1 MQGKGTW
8 LAVVLIAI
16 LAISGFANGQGETES
31 VDAVEFNASGYPV
44 VDEKM
49 TLEFF
54 AERIPFHGDF
64 DEMPVLQAYE
74 DETNI
79 HIDWSLSPRD
89 GIREKVNLLF
99 ASGDL
104 PDAFYGRSTLTS
116 TDVMRYREELVPLN
130 GLIDDYAPN
139 LQKIFDGNPGVEPQI
154 TTPDGNIYSLFALI
168 NWGVATRVQGRW
180 FINQEW
186 LDTLNLEMPTTT
198 DELVEVLR
206 AFRDEDPNGNGVQ
219 DEIPFSTRPQYYEEF
234 KIFGSFGV
242 VDPIMV
248 GDGEASLAA
257 MSPDYREALL
267 FYADLY
273 EEGLVDEELFVHDR
287 ATFFGKISSD
297 PPTVGLWYGHIVDNA
312 NENLGIYEAMPPVA
326 APTGQ
331 PRHAV
336 WPSVPPRK
344 NRFTIT
350 SANPHPEATMRW
362 IDLSYDRD
370 WSIAMNMGERGVR
383 WDYND
388 EGKVVKF
395 EPPEGV
401 GDGEWRHRQTPGG
414 ISVFIWGIEGFEF
427 VRDEQNLRLNRHSEP
442 YLEYGTEEKFPNDPY
457 YTPEDAE
464 RLSFLTST
472 IDTYVQEMM
481 AAFISGNTDID
492 AEWDNYIA
500 TLENMG
506 ADELEDIYSKAY
518 QSFAGQ

>member
-1 MQGKGTW
+1 MKHNRTW
-8 LAVVLIAI
+8 LAVILITL
-16 LAISGFANGQGETES
+16 LALPAFATGQGEAATEQ
-31 VDAVEFNASGYPV
+31 AVEFNPSGYPV
-44 VDEKM
+44 VDEKI
-49 TLEFF
+49 TLEYF

-74 DETNI
+74 EETNI
-79 HIDWSLSPRD
+79 HIDWSLSPRG

-99 ASGDL
+99 ASGGL
-104 PDAFYGRSTLTS
+104 PDAFYGRNTLTS
-116 TDVMRYREELVPLN
+116 TDIMRYRDELVSLN
-130 GLIDDYAPN
+130 GLIENYAPN
-139 LQKIFDGNPGVEPQI
+139 LQQILEKNPGVEPEI
-154 TTPDGNIYSLFALI
+154 TTSDGNIYSLFSLI
-168 NWGVATRVQGRW
+168 NWGVAGRVQGRW

-186 LDTLNLEMPTTT
+186 LDALDLEMPTTT
-198 DELVEVLR
+198 AELVEVLR
-206 AFRDEDPNGNGVQ
+206 AFRDEDPNGNGAQ
-219 DEIPFSTRPQYYEEF
+219 DEIPFSTRPAYYEEF

-248 GDGEASLAA
+248 DDGEASLGA
-257 MSPDYREALL
+257 MAPEYREALK

-273 EEGLVDEELFVHDR
+273 EEGLVDEEFFVHDR

-312 NENLGIYEAMPPVA
+312 NENLGIYEAMPPVT
-326 APTGQ
+326 APSGE
-331 PRHAV
+331 PKHAV

-350 SANPHPEATMRW
+350 SANPYPEIAMRW
-362 IDLSYDRD
+362 IDLSYDRE

-442 YLEYGTEEKFPNDPY
+442 FLEYSTEEKFPDLPY

-481 AAFISGNTDID
+481 AAFISGNSDID
-492 AEWDNYIA
+492 AEWDDYIS

-506 ADELEDIYSKAY
+506 AAELEDIYTATY
-518 QSFAGQ
+518 QAFAGN